1 MGTSSPVNAGLR
13 AAHRYPTSLNVALKQ
28 RAGLLPGT
36 VTNISTGGMFVRT
49 ERSMRSGTVV
59 SFALEFPD
67 GEEPAPARAA
77 VVYVAQSPETGAGHG
92 MKFIDEESTFRARV
106 DRHIEAIL
114 RESETPVV
122 KLLSVARDLLRE
134 NGWTQLAPRNPEGRY
149 CLSSALSLAA
159 GDDDQAYQAVLKSVG
174 SHLHTPACAL
184 GGFGCHCA
192 VIRWNDA
199 EGRTE
204 KQVIIK
210 LDEVID
216 AELLGVSQGP

>member
-1 MGTSSPVNAGLR
+1 MSTSSSVNGGLR
-13 AAHRYPTSLNVALKQ
+13 AAHRYPTSLNVALRQ
-28 RAGLLPGT
+28 RAGLLSGK
-36 VTNISTGGMFVRT
+36 VTNISTGGMFVRA
-49 ERSMRSGTVV
+49 ERTLRSGTVV

-77 VVYVAQSPETGAGHG
+77 VVYVAQSPEERSGAGHG
-92 MKFIDEESTFRARV
+92 MKFLDDGSTLRARG

-114 RESETPVV
+114 RESKTPVV
-122 KLLSVARDLLRE
+122 KLLSVARDLLRAK
-134 NGWTQLAPRNPEGRY
+134 GWTQLSPRNVEGRY
-149 CLSSALSLAA
+149 CLSSALLQAA
-159 GDDDQAYQAVLKSVG
+159 GEDDQAYQAVLQSIG
-174 SHLHTPACAL
+174 AHLHTPACAL

-210 LDEVID
+210 IDEVID
-216 AELLGVSQGP
+216 AELLGA